1 MEYEYDLGDVVNK
14 NENEDIA
21 GKYKRL
27 LEENV
32 FAKKEQKYAI
42 IDSFV
47 GDLIGSRLYN
57 ELFSFMY
64 PDVIY
69 ESYHKF
75 KRANNNMDFAIIL
88 SKYDIMYFANKEK
101 MMHTSKVDLA
111 LMFKVCENE
120 EEQKLLKTVD
130 FEQKMNILHARS
142 SEVTKLMKGRND
154 GV

>member
-1 MEYEYDLGDVVNK
+1 MEYEYDLNDVVNK
-14 NENEDIA
+14 NENEAI
-21 GKYKRL
+21 GEKYKRL
-27 LEENV
+27 LAENA

-47 GDLIGSRLYN
+47 GDLIGSRIYN

-75 KRANNNMDFAIIL
+75 KRAHNNMDFAIIL
-88 SKYDIMYFANKEK
+88 SKYDLLYFANKER

-130 FEQKMNILHARS
+130 FEQKMDILHARS
-142 SEVTKLMKGRND
+142 SKITKLMKGRND